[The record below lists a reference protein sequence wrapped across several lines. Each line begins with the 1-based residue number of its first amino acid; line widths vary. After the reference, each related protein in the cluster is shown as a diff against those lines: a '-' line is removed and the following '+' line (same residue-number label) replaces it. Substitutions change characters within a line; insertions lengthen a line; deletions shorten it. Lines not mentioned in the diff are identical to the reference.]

1 MECKEDINSYYIYT
15 KEKEDKKITN
25 FELTNNIGFTN
36 IGHTCYMNSF
46 LQILLHTPSFLPKLK
61 DIYEKNKIGENTLVH
76 NLIKLSEYPYTT
88 RYLKEIKNIISVPYP
103 KYGLYEQNDTQN
115 FAVDFIDALINELKN
130 ETSYE
135 SESNEDNKNF
145 EITKVEDN
153 LIYKKNKYNEFIE
166 GIEKSGEKT
175 FIEDLFLIIES
186 TIRYNGILVE
196 KNKVRFDL
204 LLNIELTFLLD
215 NLQNDYTLYELLDI
229 KYNKFN
235 TIFKKVILTDN
246 NKKSIKN
253 EFANNQSLNQ
263 KETYTFY
270 DYLKSFLNTI
280 NIFKFFNCSC
290 CEKKKSIIKEDY
302 INKALNA
309 NKVELRL
316 FIENNEKGKEKEISK
331 IVVLPKIL
339 IISFVRGLEGQDLI
353 SSFISFEEELDL
365 KDYIEKDLFDR
376 NTVTQYR
383 LFAINIREGFTK
395 TSGHCYSYIKVNN
408 EWINYN
414 DSYVH
419 PEKPSFNLNNV
430 AGLYYLKKDI

>member
-1 MECKEDINSYYIYT
+1 MK
-15 KEKEDKKITN
+15 
-25 FELTNNIGFTN
+25 
-36 IGHTCYMNSF
+36 
-46 LQILLHTPSFLPKLK
+46 
-61 DIYEKNKIGENTLVH
+61 
-76 NLIKLSEYPYTT
+76 
-88 RYLKEIKNIISVPYP
+88 
-103 KYGLYEQNDTQN
+103 
-115 FAVDFIDALINELKN
+115 
-130 ETSYE
+130 
-135 SESNEDNKNF
+135 
-145 EITKVEDN
+145 
-153 LIYKKNKYNEFIE
+153 
-166 GIEKSGEKT
+166 
-175 FIEDLFLIIES
+175 
-186 TIRYNGILVE
+186 
-196 KNKVRFDL
+196 
-204 LLNIELTFLLD
+204 
-215 NLQNDYTLYELLDI
+215 
-229 KYNKFN
+229 
-235 TIFKKVILTDN
+235 
-246 NKKSIKN
+246 
-253 EFANNQSLNQ
+253 
-263 KETYTFY
+263 
-270 DYLKSFLNTI
+270 
-280 NIFKFFNCSC
+280 
-290 CEKKKSIIKEDY
+290 KKKSIIKEDY

-316 FIENNEKGKEKEISK
+316 FTENNEKEKEKEISK